1 MRKLLATALVSAVI
15 FYLSGTAFSAQAIM
29 FQPVVSI
36 YTDGDG
42 QGLLR
47 PEDVAGT
54 ATTIVV
60 ADTGN
65 DRLVRYS
72 LAGNEVKFVSQ
83 IKVSQL
89 PSPIR
94 VQITS
99 KGEILALS
107 GKNRRIVRLGADGQF
122 LANLEMKNVPQG
134 ETVVPRSF
142 KLDKNDNVYV
152 LDIYGGR
159 LIVLNSQGEFIRQVA
174 FPKEFGSFSDLAVDS
189 GGTVYLVDSA
199 NSQIHSASKD
209 AKGFSPLTKNMKEQ
223 MGFPT
228 YIATDNMGHLYVT
241 DQNGGKIILL
251 GQDGSFKGQKA
262 GKGMTEGLLNYPV
275 GICLNGSGYAFVA
288 DRDNNRVQIFR

>member
-1 MRKLLATALVSAVI
+1 MRKLLITALVSAV
-15 FYLSGTAFSAQAIM
+15 FFCSAGTALAAQAIM

-42 QGLLR
+42 LGLLS
-47 PEDVAGT
+47 PEDVAVT
-54 ATTIVV
+54 AATIVV

-65 DRLVRYS
+65 DRLVRYV
-72 LAGNEVKFVSQ
+72 LEGNEVKFVSQ

-94 VQITS
+94 VQLNS

-134 ETVVPRSF
+134 EAVVLRSF
-142 KLDKNDNVYV
+142 KLDKNDNVYL

-159 LIVLNSQGEFIRQVA
+159 LIVASPQGEFIRQVA

-199 NSQIHSASKD
+199 GSQIHSASKD
-209 AKGFSPLTKNMKEQ
+209 AKSFSPLTKSMKEQ
-223 MGFPT
+223 MEFPT
-228 YIATDNMGHLYVT
+228 YIATDNLGTLYVT

-251 GQDGSFKGQKA
+251 GQDGSFRGQKA
-262 GKGMTEGLLNYPV
+262 ARGWNEGQLNYPV